1 MHECDQFDP
10 LFTLDAV
17 GFSRCNRCMSSNSYE
32 IATASE
38 RPLLSNL
45 KEATAAVLIC
55 GAITGAALGLHRI
68 PYVSV
73 ISPVIM
79 AVAIGMLLNGFSTR
93 YKVSHRG
100 LAFVSR
106 PLLRFAIVLLG
117 FQLSWGQIYDM
128 GLLAAVVVVVS
139 LSATMVSTIAL
150 GSLLGVSRS
159 LTQLI
164 AAGTSICGASAIA
177 ATNAASRGSDEEVAY
192 ALACVTLCG
201 TVAMFVCPALMPV
214 LQLDQYQYG
223 VWVGSSVHEVAQVVG
238 AAFQG
243 GDRAGEYGTVAK
255 LMRVALLA
263 PVVMALGCI
272 GNGAIPAQAGWL
284 RRLSLPPFILAFLA
298 VVSLNSLVAVP
309 ADVKSVITTAAMLCL
324 TMALAAI
331 GLATD
336 IHKLGER
343 GLRPLF
349 LAFCASLVIAGVSLC
364 LVKLSL

>member
-1 MHECDQFDP
+1 
-10 LFTLDAV
+10 
-17 GFSRCNRCMSSNSYE
+17 MSSNSYE
-32 IATASE
+32 IAAPSE
-38 RPLLSNL
+38 RPFLSNL
-45 KEATAAVLIC
+45 KEAIAAVLVC
-55 GAITGAALGLHRI
+55 GTITGAVLGLHRI
-68 PYVSV
+68 SYISV
-73 ISPVIM
+73 ISPMIM
-79 AVAIGMLLNGFSTR
+79 AVAIGMMLNGLR

-128 GLLAAVVVVVS
+128 GLLAAVVVAVS
-139 LSATMVSTIAL
+139 LTATMVSTIAL

-164 AAGTSICGASAIA
+164 AAGTSICGASAIVA
-177 ATNAASRGSDEEVAY
+177 ANAVSRGSDEEVAY

-214 LQLDQYQYG
+214 LKLDQYHYG

-243 GDRAGEYGTVAK
+243 GDRAGEHGTVAK
-255 LMRVALLA
+255 LTRVALLA
-263 PVVMALGCI
+263 PVVLALGCV
-272 GNGAIPAQAGWL
+272 GNDAISAQTNWF

-298 VVSLNSLVAVP
+298 VVSLNSLVAIP
-309 ADVKSVITTAAMLCL
+309 ANVKFVIAIAAMFCL

-331 GLATD
+331 GIATD
-336 IHKLGER
+336 IHKLWER

-349 LAFCASLVIAGVSLC
+349 LGFCASLIIAGVSLF
-364 LVKLSL
+364 LVKLWL